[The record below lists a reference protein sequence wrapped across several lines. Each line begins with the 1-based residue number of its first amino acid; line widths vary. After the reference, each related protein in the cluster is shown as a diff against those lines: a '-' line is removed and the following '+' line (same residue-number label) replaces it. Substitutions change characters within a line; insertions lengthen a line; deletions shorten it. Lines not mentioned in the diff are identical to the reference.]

1 MSRIAEYAVSQAKE
15 ALEAHS
21 MRTMMFR
28 SSSRVTAFISILFV
42 LVLATGCAPKVVP
55 VEGPQISA
63 MMLTN
68 VTSSAYDAAP
78 FVWNVRKNTLQS
90 SGMSVLNAN
99 NPNGEAVL
107 CWCSGSPLLA
117 VQQWSYRDGLPCV
130 TATSKDLNLLVP
142 PVGMQSTSICRARWY
157 VPEENAFVAIGAL
170 DGTVI
175 TITEQSLASGSK
187 AQTLAVP
194 VPPGLQMGV
203 LYGSGSIDSGFVLFE
218 ALQEAPFI
226 KPSSIWLLRISNGKT
241 TWVRCGDASAFGGGF
256 YSGGFYSGVGPSFT
270 RVGSLIYLTG
280 VRTKIGCIDTA
291 AASPSVT
298 LPETLNALVAQ
309 LYSTGPS
316 DAGAPLRGAGLASD
330 DGMLII
336 GYPNVYWKQMYY
348 AVDAFGTI
356 LGSLRADKTSIMSF
370 DAKGQ
375 QGFTL
380 KTPGSPTYISFPSID
395 LFESPVS

>member
-1 MSRIAEYAVSQAKE
+1 MKTTKSRSRLIVAMIMSILLAVSFGA
-15 ALEAHS
+15 A
-21 MRTMMFR
+21 
-28 SSSRVTAFISILFV
+28 
-42 LVLATGCAPKVVP
+42 GCAQKVVP

-68 VTSSAYDAAP
+68 VTSSAYDAVP

-117 VQQWSYRDGLPCV
+117 VQQWSYRDRLPCV

-203 LYGSGSIDSGFVLFE
+203 LYGSGSIGNGFVLFE

-226 KPSSIWLLRISNGKT
+226 KPSSIWLLRISNGT
-241 TWVRCGDASAFGGGF
+241 TSWVRCGDASAFGGGF
-256 YSGGFYSGVGPSFT
+256 YSGEGPSFT

-280 VRTKIGCIDTA
+280 ARTKIGCIDTA

-316 DAGAPLRGAGLASD
+316 DAGAPLRAGLASD

-370 DAKGQ
+370 DAKGL